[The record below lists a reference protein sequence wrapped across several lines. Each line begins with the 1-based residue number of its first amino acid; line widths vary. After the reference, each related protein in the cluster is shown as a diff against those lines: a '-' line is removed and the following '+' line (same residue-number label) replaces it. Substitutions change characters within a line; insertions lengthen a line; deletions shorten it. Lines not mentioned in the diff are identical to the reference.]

1 MKTMRLFQRVNIT
14 TLQVFDKLNLK
25 HLGICQV
32 ADAARCIIFASFLRS
47 GETPPSDDNL
57 KIPLGDRADNQ
68 RLKNSV
74 NADAFGKLSERII
87 FDDATRIGLGWNEDV
102 KGKVAVLG
110 CGGGIHGGSPY
121 TVARSGAL
129 ERTASC
135 RPPIKKGFSWLGTGL
150 RFPALLLLRPLS
162 GFRVRRG

>member
-1 MKTMRLFQRVNIT
+1 MKTMRLLHRVNVAPLEI
-14 TLQVFDKLNLK
+14 FDELNLQN
-25 HLGICQV
+25 LSICQV
-32 ADAARCIIFASFLRS
+32 ADAAWCIILASFLGS

-57 KIPLGDRADNQ
+57 EIPLGDRTDNQ
-68 RLKNSV
+68 RLQNAV
-74 NADAFGKLSERII
+74 NTDAFGKLSERII
-87 FDDATRIGLGWNEDV
+87 FDDATRVGLGWNEDV